1 MQGEFGELADKQSE
15 VETDFYQMLRE
26 VVRKVKG
33 EVAEG
38 RKER

>member
-1 MQGEFGELADKQSE
+1 MQGEFRELADKQSE
-15 VETDFYQMLRE
+15 VETEFYQMLRE